1 MFDTKKE
8 LLAQIRLGE
17 DSRLEL
23 KAVTFRGDKVAGPH
37 PDGLADEIAGFA
49 NSSGGVLVM
58 GIDEQTR
65 QPHGMTIGELTVLEH
80 WLLGVC
86 NDRIKPPPL
95 CRMEKWELPDAE
107 GNLAPVLK
115 IDIPRSLYVHESP
128 NGHFHR
134 IGSSKRKMSTEYIIR
149 LGQQRSQTRMIRFD
163 EQPVVQASLETLD
176 PALYERFR
184 TARTRDEGLDFL
196 QKLGLVAMD
205 DEGVFHPSVAGILM
219 SCREPRDWM
228 PNAFVQAVA
237 YRGTSP
243 AAADSSL
250 PYQLDARD
258 ISGPLDEQIRESC
271 RFVARNMKVA
281 GVKDQG
287 RRDIPQY
294 DLTAVFEAMVNA
306 VAHRDYSI
314 YGSKVRLKMFADRL
328 EIYSPGSI
336 PNTMTVESLLYRQ
349 SARNEILT
357 SLLAKCPVPNDI
369 AWVNTDR
376 RTLMD
381 KRGEGVRIIME
392 NSERLSGKSPVYR
405 LIDDSELL
413 LTLFAAGKDQPDAS
427 D

>member
-23 KAVTFRGDKVAGPH
+23 KAVTVRGDKVAGPH

-95 CRMEKWELPDAE
+95 CRIEKWELPDAE

-205 DEGVFHPSVAGILM
+205 DEGVSHPSVAGILM

-392 NSERLSGKSPVYR
+392 NSERLSGKRPVYR

-413 LTLFAAGKDQPDAS
+413 LTLFAAGKDQPDAG